1 MGALPKDRVEMIT
14 VSMDLPFAQHRW
26 RTEAGVTHR
35 LVSAHKNE
43 AFAKAYG
50 LLVQELRLL
59 RRAVF
64 VIGPDDRVAY
74 VEYVK
79 DQVDEPDYARALEV
93 VKAALP

>member
-1 MGALPKDRVEMIT
+1 MGALPQDRVEMIT

-26 RTEAGVTHR
+26 RAEAGATHR

-79 DQVDEPDYARALEV
+79 DQVDEPDYTRALEA

>member
-1 MGALPKDRVEMIT
+1 VSPLAKDQVEMIT

-26 RTEAGVTHR
+26 RAEAGAGHR

-50 LLVQELRLL
+50 LLVEELRLL

-64 VIGPDDRVAY
+64 VIAPDNRIAY
-74 VEYVK
+74 AEYVK
-79 DQVDEPDYARALEV
+79 DQLDEPDYARALE
-93 VKAALP
+93 AIRELLA

>member
-1 MGALPKDRVEMIT
+1 MIT

-26 RTEAGVTHR
+26 RAEAGVTHR

-64 VIGPDDRVAY
+64 VIAPDDRVAC

-79 DQVDEPDYARALEV
+79 DQVDEPDYARALGV

>member
-1 MGALPKDRVEMIT
+1 
-14 VSMDLPFAQHRW
+14 MDLPFAQHRW

-43 AFAKAYG
+43 AFAKEYG
-50 LLVQELRLL
+50 LLVQEHRLL

-79 DQVDEPDYARALEV
+79 EQLDEPDYARAIEV
-93 VKAALP
+93 VKAVLC

>member
-1 MGALPKDRVEMIT
+1 MIT

-26 RTEAGVTHR
+26 RAEAGATHR
-35 LVSAHKNE
+35 LVSAHKSE

-64 VIGPDDRVAY
+64 VIGRDDRIAY

-79 DQVDEPDYARALEV
+79 DQTEEPDYGRALAA
-93 VKAALP
+93 VKAALS

>member
-1 MGALPKDRVEMIT
+1 MSSLPKDRVEMIT

-26 RTEAGVTHR
+26 RAEAGVTHR

-64 VIGPDDRVAY
+64 VIGRDDRIAY

-79 DQVDEPDYARALEV
+79 DQTEEPDYTRALEA
-93 VKAALP
+93 VKAVLS

>member
-1 MGALPKDRVEMIT
+1 VGALPKDRVEMIT

-26 RTEAGVTHR
+26 RAEAGATHR

-43 AFAKAYG
+43 RFAKEYG
-50 LLVQELRLL
+50 LLVEELRLL

-74 VEYVK
+74 AEYVK
-79 DQVDEPDYARALEV
+79 DQLDEPDYQRALEA
-93 VKAALP
+93 VKALLP

>member
-1 MGALPKDRVEMIT
+1 MIT

-26 RTEAGVTHR
+26 RAEAGATHR

-43 AFAKAYG
+43 RFAKEYG
-50 LLVQELRLL
+50 LLVEELRLL

-74 VEYVK
+74 AEYVK
-79 DQVDEPDYARALEV
+79 EQLDEPDYTRVIEV
-93 VKAALP
+93 VRAVLS